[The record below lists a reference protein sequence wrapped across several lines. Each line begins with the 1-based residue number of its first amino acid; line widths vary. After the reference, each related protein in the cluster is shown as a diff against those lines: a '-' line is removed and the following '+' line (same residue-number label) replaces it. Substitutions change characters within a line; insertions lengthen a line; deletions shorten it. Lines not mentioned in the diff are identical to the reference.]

1 MKCIGCK
8 GIDYCNQQDSGYKW
22 EVVNGI
28 ALNTRCDYKF
38 RGGFNDELLKRDKF
52 KTFDCDNWEEIRRFI
67 NEHKGGYIHSDYGI
81 GKTHLMY
88 YLANLYNLQGHSVH
102 IELFADISRKVKQ
115 EFNNNKNGIINKSLV
130 DQMLDVK
137 ILFLD
142 DLGNEKI
149 TEYVA
154 SDILQVVID
163 YRYKNEK
170 PTFISSNYT
179 LKQLYEI
186 YVEVLGKTK
195 AGQLLSRIKT
205 FGVIKIEGKNWRGN
219 NE

>member
-8 GIDYCNQQDSGYKW
+8 GIDYCNQQDLGYKW
-22 EVVNGI
+22 EVINGKPH
-28 ALNTRCDYKF
+28 NTRCDYTF
-38 RGGFNDELLKRDKF
+38 RGGFNDKLLKRDKF
-52 KTFDCDNWEEIRRFI
+52 KTFNCDNWDEIRVFI
-67 NEHKGGYIHSDYGI
+67 NDHRGGYMYSNYGK

-137 ILFLD
+137 ILFLG

-154 SDILQVVID
+154 SDILQIVID

-179 LKQLYEI
+179 LGELYDI
-186 YVEVLGKTK
+186 YKPVLGDIKT
-195 AGQLLSRIKT
+195 GQLLSRIKT
-205 FGVIKIEGKNWRGN
+205 FGVIEIKGKNWRGS
-219 NE
+219 E